1 MHDASGFTTR
11 RGAGKQSGTLSYGKS
26 EPAGQVAGFRDSVS
40 KLAQL
45 AKNAFIA
52 RAESI
57 GDEDPRSAIC
67 LHDALDVR
75 RKGRTPALIGTDRF
89 TSFRDI
95 QSLPTIVSNG
105 TIPAV

>member
-1 MHDASGFTTR
+1 MPPDSPHAAEPENNPELCHIGE
-11 RGAGKQSGTLSYGKS
+11 S

-40 KLAQL
+40 KLAHL

-67 LHDALDVR
+67 LR
-75 RKGRTPALIGTDRF
+75 
-89 TSFRDI
+89 
-95 QSLPTIVSNG
+95 
-105 TIPAV
+105 

>member
-11 RGAGKQSGTLSYGKS
+11 RGAGKQSGTLSDQSES
-26 EPAGQVAGFRDSVS
+26 EPADLVAGFRDSVS

-67 LHDALDVR
+67 LR
-75 RKGRTPALIGTDRF
+75 
-89 TSFRDI
+89 
-95 QSLPTIVSNG
+95 
-105 TIPAV
+105 